1 MPHRYYDTATITFLD
16 GTTEKVG
23 GNREE
28 VRDGVLTIWTTN
40 SYGDNRDRVQFPLS
54 AIKSWRWEKE

>member
-16 GTTEKVG
+16 GTVEKVG
-23 GNREE
+23 GNHEE
-28 VRDGVLTIWTTN
+28 VRNGVLTIWTD
-40 SYGDNRDRVQFPLS
+40 SQGYVRDRVQFPLS